1 MNGKSR
7 PPGQLFLF
15 LKTCFK
21 NNKIMKQMYF
31 AEQTLEGDFVIV
43 RYDNRMQYLIPLRGE
58 RYATVDEAIARARQL
73 NEEYFAEAEGSG
85 EKQS

>member
-31 AEQTLEGDFVIV
+31 AE
-43 RYDNRMQYLIPLRGE
+43 
-58 RYATVDEAIARARQL
+58 
-73 NEEYFAEAEGSG
+73 AEGSG

>member
-1 MNGKSR
+1 
-7 PPGQLFLF
+7 
-15 LKTCFK
+15 
-21 NNKIMKQMYF
+21 MKQMYF

>member
-1 MNGKSR
+1 M
-7 PPGQLFLF
+7 
-15 LKTCFK
+15 
-21 NNKIMKQMYF
+21 
-31 AEQTLEGDFVIV
+31 
-43 RYDNRMQYLIPLRGE
+43 RYDNWMQYLIPLRGE